1 MVFWNLLNYF
11 KQMKTIALAAL
22 TATAALATP
31 AMAGPYV
38 TGSAEFTGSDGEY
51 KNREVL
57 ARVGYDAQVGNLTPY
72 VELGGGAS
80 TDDGADGKGLLVVE
94 VGTGLQVTEK
104 LEVNGYYEHNKYKSP
119 NDPEGKIALG
129 TKDRF

>member
-1 MVFWNLLNYF
+1 
-11 KQMKTIALAAL
+11 MKTIALAAL

-57 ARVGYDAQVGNLTPY
+57 ARVGYDTQVANFTPY

-80 TDDGADGKGLLVVE
+80 TDNGDDGEGLLVIE
-94 VGTGLQVTEK
+94 VGSGVDITEK
-104 LEVNGYYEHNKYKSP
+104 LSANAYYEHKKYKGAD
-119 NDPEGKIALG
+119 DPEWKIALG
-129 TKDRF
+129 TKYRF

>member
-1 MVFWNLLNYF
+1 
-11 KQMKTIALAAL
+11 MKSIALAAL
-22 TATAALATP
+22 TVSALATP

-57 ARVGYDAQVGNLTPY
+57 ARVGYDTQVANFTPY

-80 TDDGADGKGLLVVE
+80 TDNGGDGEGLLVIE
-94 VGTGLQVTEK
+94 VGSGVDITEK
-104 LEVNGYYEHNKYKSP
+104 LSANAYYEHKKYKGAD
-119 NDPEGKIALG
+119 DPEWKIALG
-129 TKDRF
+129 TKYRF